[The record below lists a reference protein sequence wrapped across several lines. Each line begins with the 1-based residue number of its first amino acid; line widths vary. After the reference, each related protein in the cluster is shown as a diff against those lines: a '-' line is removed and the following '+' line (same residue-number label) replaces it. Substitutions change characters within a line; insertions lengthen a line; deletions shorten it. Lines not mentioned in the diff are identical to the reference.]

1 MSSIQS
7 RNLFLFVG
15 FLYRLLGNG
24 IWPVRVVRLRCS
36 TNKSKRCY
44 GNNNVQVKPLLDIY
58 CIYLFSVTEKKP
70 TDPLIIEAVIVSFQN
85 LSNFSMSQVVLF
97 TPPTFILTRFL

>member
-15 FLYRLLGNG
+15 FKYRLQGNG
-24 IWPVRVVRLRCS
+24 IRSVRGVHSRCS
-36 TNKSKRCY
+36 TIKSKRCY
-44 GNNNVQVKPLLDIY
+44 GNNNVKVKVYSLLLYIYIY

-70 TDPLIIEAVIVSFQN
+70 NYPEL
-85 LSNFSMSQVVLF
+85 
-97 TPPTFILTRFL
+97 

>member
-24 IWPVRVVRLRCS
+24 IWPVRGVRLRCS
-36 TNKSKRCY
+36 TIKSKRCY
-44 GNNNVQVKPLLDIY
+44 GNNYVKVKLYSLLLDIY
-58 CIYLFSVTEKKP
+58 CIYLFSMTEKKP
-70 TDPLIIEAVIVSFQN
+70 TDP
-85 LSNFSMSQVVLF
+85 
-97 TPPTFILTRFL
+97 

>member
-15 FLYRLLGNG
+15 FLYRLLGNE
-24 IWPVRVVRLRCS
+24 IWPVRGVRSRCS
-36 TNKSKRCY
+36 TIKSKRCY
-44 GNNNVQVKPLLDIY
+44 GNNNVEVEFYSPILDRY

-70 TDPLIIEAVIVSFQN
+70 TDPEL
-85 LSNFSMSQVVLF
+85 
-97 TPPTFILTRFL
+97 

>member
-24 IWPVRVVRLRCS
+24 IWPVRGVLYAVV
-36 TNKSKRCY
+36 
-44 GNNNVQVKPLLDIY
+44 Q
-58 CIYLFSVTEKKP
+58 F
-70 TDPLIIEAVIVSFQN
+70 N
-85 LSNFSMSQVVLF
+85 LSDAME
-97 TPPTFILTRFL
+97 TIM

>member
-24 IWPVRVVRLRCS
+24 IWPVRGVRSRCS
-36 TNKSKRCY
+36 TIISKRCY
-44 GNNNVQVKPLLDIY
+44 GNNNVRVKRNSLLLDVY
-58 CIYLFSVTEKKP
+58 CIYLFSVTKKKP
-70 TDPLIIEAVIVSFQN
+70 TDPEL
-85 LSNFSMSQVVLF
+85 
-97 TPPTFILTRFL
+97 